1 MKSQPVSGN
10 SALSL
15 LLFCL
20 IGAGLN
26 MLPAPFQSEGTIAFG
41 FAPAVYIALAY
52 PLRVVIPSL
61 AIISLPVFLT
71 QSAIVDIAGLVLL
84 PLIIALLSN
93 RGDTFRVLKTGMY
106 YWSVILIPPL
116 LVEYYFRFP
125 AEPVIIMTAA
135 MVTWLSGIFSL
146 LAGHFVYVG
155 YSLYGR
161 AKSDEVMHIESLFS
175 YFFAGTFFMLLLLVI
190 YFYVG
195 VFQSQ
200 TSDRITNYMTQR
212 TMVLSE
218 QLNSFLTVHHNAII
232 NSAANVASLETL
244 SQEQRDHLS
253 QRLLDNLANTNPQF
267 LTFLITD
274 KTGEITHAHPDNLLE
289 KARETGFT
297 NVSERSY
304 FIVPM
309 NAGMAYKSDAF
320 RGRGFGNDPIVAM
333 SAPITTDEG
342 EHTGIVEG
350 SLSLDTFVS
359 FDEQNMEGFSLLITD
374 TASRAVYASP
384 SLGIETLSLVNHKV
398 CDGCEGKVVL
408 NDASW
413 LTEVSPITDIG
424 WRVYLYYD
432 VKRFISV
439 TSEYLLL
446 ALVVLLL
453 LALFGVLV
461 GQLVARLVDKPI
473 IRLIRHFTEFDPT
486 AKSMKKMTR
495 NAGLQLQEISAL
507 NEEFESLQQRLV
519 QAFQALDAS
528 REEQHRLNIEM
539 GVLNASLEERI
550 EDKTRS
556 LTIALDEAEAANVAK
571 TQFLANMSH
580 EIRTPMNGIIG
591 TCENL
596 LSKPL
601 DKDIARRVGVIA
613 SSANSL
619 LHILNSIL
627 DWSKIE
633 AGKMT
638 LEHQSMSLSSVVEA
652 CCQLHSQ
659 TAKQKGVDIGLHL
672 HDNLP
677 ASVYGDAAKL
687 SQVLNNLLS
696 NAVKFT
702 ENGDVEVTASYEN
715 NQLYLSVT
723 DSGVGISPE
732 KHESIFEQFE
742 QADASTTR
750 IYGGTGLGLAITKG
764 LITLMRGDI
773 QVTSA
778 PGAGTTFTVTVPLEE
793 SLDDVVPD
801 EEHVSPLPPDSRILL
816 VEDNDIN
823 AEIVME
829 MLASE
834 KVKCLRAHNGE
845 QALEALSR
853 THFDL
858 VLMDCQMP
866 VMDGFAATREIRK
879 RKDGVETI
887 PVIALTANAFS
898 EDQQA
903 CLAAGMNAHLSKPI
917 RKARLFAVMSR
928 YIRTN

>member
-1 MKSQPVSGN
+1 MKRQLISGKN
-10 SALSL
+10 AFSL
-15 LLFCL
+15 LLLCL
-20 IGAGLN
+20 VGAGLN
-26 MLPAPFQSEGTIAFG
+26 MLPAPFQTEGTIAFG
-41 FAPAVYIALAY
+41 FAPAVFIALAY
-52 PLRVVIPSL
+52 PLRIVIPSL

-71 QSAIVDIAGLVLL
+71 QSAVVDEVGLALL
-84 PLIIALLSN
+84 PLMIALLSN

-106 YWSVILIPPL
+106 YWSAILIPPL
-116 LVEYYFRFP
+116 LVEYYLRFP
-125 AEPVIIMTAA
+125 AEPVIIVTAA
-135 MVTWLSGIFSL
+135 MVTWLSGMFSL

-155 YSLYGR
+155 FSLYGR
-161 AKSDEVMHIESLFS
+161 AKSDEVMRIESLFS
-175 YFFAGTFFMLLLLVI
+175 YFFASTFFMLLLLVI

-232 NSAANVASLETL
+232 NSAANLSSLDAL
-244 SQEQRDHLS
+244 SEEQRDRLS
-253 QRLLDNLANTNPQF
+253 QRHLDNLAITNPQF

-274 KTGEITHAHPDNLLE
+274 SRGEITHAHPENLLE
-289 KARETGFT
+289 KARENGFT
-297 NVSERSY
+297 NVAERSY

-309 NAGMAYKSDAF
+309 NAGVAYKSDAF
-320 RGRGFGNDPIVAM
+320 RGRGFGNDPIVAL
-333 SAPITTDEG
+333 SAPITTDKG

-350 SLSLDTFVS
+350 SLSLDTFAS
-359 FDEQNMEGFSLLITD
+359 FDKQNMEGFSLLITD

-384 SLGIETLSLVNHKV
+384 SLGIETLSLVNHRTCV
-398 CDGCEGKVVL
+398 DCEDTVSL
-408 NDASW
+408 NDISW
-413 LTEVSPITDIG
+413 LSEVSPITDIG
-424 WRVYLYYD
+424 WRVHLYYD
-432 VKRFISV
+432 VKRFINV

-461 GQLVARLVDKPI
+461 GQLVARLVEKPI
-473 IRLIRHFTEFDPT
+473 IRLIRHFTEFDPS
-486 AKSMKKMTR
+486 ASMKKMTR
-495 NAGLQLQEISAL
+495 DAGLQLQEITAL

-528 REEQHRLNIEM
+528 REEQHRLNIEL
-539 GVLNASLEERI
+539 GLLNTSLEERI

-556 LTIALDEAEAANVAK
+556 LTIALDKAEAANVAK

-596 LSKPL
+596 LDKPL
-601 DKDIARRVGVIA
+601 NSEIARQVGVIA
-613 SSANSL
+613 ASANNL

-638 LEHQSMSLSSVVEA
+638 MDHHPMSLSSVIEA
-652 CCQLHSQ
+652 CCHLHYQ
-659 TAKQKGVDIGLHL
+659 TAKQKGVDLRLHL
-672 HDNLP
+672 QGSLP
-677 ASVYGDAAKL
+677 EAVYGDAAKL
-687 SQVLNNLLS
+687 SQILNNLLS

-702 ENGDVEVTASYEN
+702 DNGDVDVEASFEN
-715 NQLYLSVT
+715 DELHLSVT
-723 DSGVGISPE
+723 DSGVGIAPE
-732 KHESIFEQFE
+732 KHESIFDQFE
-742 QADASTTR
+742 QTDASTTR
-750 IYGGTGLGLAITKG
+750 IYGGTGLGLAITKR
-764 LITLMRGDI
+764 LVELMRGDI
-773 QVTSA
+773 QVTSSV
-778 PGAGTTFTVTVPLEE
+778 GSGTTFTVTIPFEKSHNGIV
-793 SLDDVVPD
+793 SD
-801 EEHVSPLPPDSRILL
+801 EEHLSPLPADSRILL

-834 KVKCLRAHNGE
+834 QVKCLRARNGE

-853 THFDL
+853 MHFDL

-866 VMDGFAATREIRK
+866 VMDGFAATREIR
-879 RKDGVETI
+879 RREDGVKTI
-887 PVIALTANAFS
+887 PVIALTANAFYD
-898 EDQQA
+898 DQQA
-903 CLAAGMNAHLSKPI
+903 CLSAGMNAHLSKPI
-917 RKARLFAVMSR
+917 RKTRLFAVISQ
-928 YIRTN
+928 YLDAN